1 MITIKMELDFSD
13 LQKQCWSGAI
23 DTLTKIEEA
32 NKESDFMAYLEEL
45 YFMNEELPTMTEIN
59 DFLWFQSEDIFD
71 LVGLDEDGNEL
82 TDDEESEEE

>member
-23 DTLTKIEEA
+23 DTLNKIAEA

-45 YFMNEELPTMTEIN
+45 YFKDEPTMTEIN
-59 DFLWFQSEDIFD
+59 DFLWFQSEDVFD
-71 LVGLDEDGNEL
+71 IVGLDEDGNEP
-82 TDDEESEEE
+82 EEEEEEDEA